1 MKRSPAEKKAAAVPN
16 PAVPTAKGRR
26 YVRKGNVLRYAVT
39 PKTCGSLAARTVRR
53 VLPVAAMRAI
63 YIFCG
68 LLFIGAGMYN
78 MLF

>member
-1 MKRSPAEKKAAAVPN
+1 M
-16 PAVPTAKGRR
+16 
-26 YVRKGNVLRYAVT
+26 RKGNVLRYAVT